1 MCGLDLSLHSTL
13 VTHFPCVIYVHPE
26 QARASGAFLVTTK
39 QSSIKYIILCLPY
52 CKNGAFQKYP
62 RSPPKT
68 TSQSIVMEKNF
79 MNKWKV

>member
-39 QSSIKYIILCLPY
+39 QSGIKDI
-52 CKNGAFQKYP
+52 FDM
-62 RSPPKT
+62 
-68 TSQSIVMEKNF
+68 TSQSKYSTGKKNF